1 MPLLLVPTPI
11 GNLEDITLRALRVL
25 READVIACEDTRST
39 GQLLKQ
45 YGIEPKQLM
54 SNHEANEQ
62 DMAAVIADRVA
73 QGQTVA
79 LVSDAGMPAVSDPGF
94 RAVRACVER
103 GLEVSALPGASAAV
117 TALVASGLPTDAWT
131 MAGFP
136 PQKKGRATWM
146 RVMLQRRETVVMY
159 ESPHRLERALEE
171 IVDIA
176 GADRPLTL
184 ARELTKKFEE
194 YLRGTAAEVLRAV
207 QERGGVKGE
216 CVIVIGGAED

>member
-1 MPLLLVPTPI
+1 
-11 GNLEDITLRALRVL
+11 
-25 READVIACEDTRST
+25 
-39 GQLLKQ
+39 
-45 YGIEPKQLM
+45 M

-62 DMAAVIADRVA
+62 DMANVIAERVA

-117 TALVASGLPTDAWT
+117 TALVASGLPTDSWT

-136 PQKKGRATWM
+136 PQKKGRSTWM
-146 RVMLQRRETVVMY
+146 RNVLQRRETVVLY
-159 ESPHRLERALEE
+159 ESPHRLEKALEE
-171 IVDIA
+171 IVEIA
-176 GADRPLTL
+176 GAERPVAL

-194 YLRGTAAEVLRAV
+194 YLRGSAADVLRTV
-207 QERGGVKGE
+207 RERGGVKGE